1 MKHKL
6 LSSRSFFLMKNKK
19 IFIFISIFLLGGFV
33 ILGLKSSSILRT
45 QFNRNSPKSTQKVE
59 IDTAAIKTE
68 SKSLPTPL
76 FTPGKKL
83 LGLIQPL
90 ATPKQTLTINQE
102 KKSEINISPT
112 KGAVNPTQTPIPT
125 SEPTINVLQVN
136 LEIKNGDSSSN
147 FSIGISENMNV
158 CDVLSKARDE
168 GKISSVSFDDS
179 YMETFKSKF
188 VTEINGIKS
197 NWVFKVNGTSPL
209 GCSLYTVKNSD
220 KIEWETL

>member
-1 MKHKL
+1 
-6 LSSRSFFLMKNKK
+6 MKNKK
-19 IFIFISIFLLGGFV
+19 IFIFTSIILLGGFV

-68 SKSLPTPL
+68 SISIPTPL
-76 FTPGKKL
+76 LTPGKKL

-90 ATPKQTLTINQE
+90 ATPKPTLSINQE
-102 KKSEINISPT
+102 KNSETNIQPT
-112 KGAVNPTQTPIPT
+112 KGAVNPTQTPIPI
-125 SEPTINVLQVN
+125 SEPTINVSQVN
-136 LEIKNGDSSSN
+136 LDIKNGGSASN

-168 GKISSVSFDDS
+168 GKISSVVFDDS
-179 YMETFKSKF
+179 YMETFKSRF
-188 VTEINGIKS
+188 VKEIHGIAG
-197 NWVFKVNGTSPL
+197 NWVFKVNGISPL